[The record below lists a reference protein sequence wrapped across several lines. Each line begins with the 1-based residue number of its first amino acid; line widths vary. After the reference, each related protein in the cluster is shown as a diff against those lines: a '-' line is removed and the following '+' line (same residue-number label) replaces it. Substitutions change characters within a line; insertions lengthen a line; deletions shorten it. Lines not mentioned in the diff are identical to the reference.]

1 MAKVKP
7 GDWPI
12 EQLPGVSDRDLDTLS
27 QCGIRSTG
35 QLLQQAR
42 TQEAR
47 QNLAKRLHLHIQY
60 LNKWVA
66 LADLAAIPSVGC
78 QYCGLLL
85 HSGVA
90 SPKQLAQLPAHRL
103 HQQISRLQVAT
114 MQRKEVFSMARVI
127 RWIQE
132 AKSIEAQRLAPR
144 AASFWLKLH

>member
-1 MAKVKP
+1 MVEP
-7 GDWPI
+7 RDWPI
-12 EQLPGVSDRDLDTLS
+12 EQLPGLSARDREQLS

-42 TQEAR
+42 TPEAK
-47 QNLAKRLHLHIQY
+47 QNLAKRLHLHIKY

-114 MQRKEVFSMARVI
+114 MQRKDLCPSMARVV
-127 RWIQE
+127 RWSQE
-132 AKSIEAQRLAPR
+132 AKSMETRG
-144 AASFWLKLH
+144 

>member
-1 MAKVKP
+1 MKASQTGVKP
-7 GDWPI
+7 RDWPI
-12 EQLPGVSDRDLDTLS
+12 EQLPGLSDRDREGLS

-42 TQEAR
+42 TPEAR
-47 QNLAKRLHLHIQY
+47 LNLAKQLHLHIQY

-90 SPKQLAQLPAHRL
+90 SSKQLAQLPAHRL
-103 HQQISRLQVAT
+103 HQQISRLQVSMT
-114 MQRKEVFSMARVI
+114 QQKEAVSMARVA

-132 AKSIEAQRLAPR
+132 AKSIDR
-144 AASFWLKLH
+144 